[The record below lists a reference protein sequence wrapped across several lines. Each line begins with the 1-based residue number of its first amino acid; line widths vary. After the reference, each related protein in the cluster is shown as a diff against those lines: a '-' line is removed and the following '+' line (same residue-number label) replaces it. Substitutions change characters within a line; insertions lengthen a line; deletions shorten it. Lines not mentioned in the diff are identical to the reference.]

1 MPVKGTNNPKRLLG
15 KDIMFD
21 ESIVLLNKDTV
32 MAMLFAQMEEAL
44 EEEYQI
50 QICLGEQALICAEGR
65 VREPE
70 DEDKIMDLELF
81 KASVD
86 FNPSKRTIDYFE
98 SKGYVFEK
106 DAEGNW
112 FIQPKDFDKYL
123 QAWNELLAKYYG

>member
-1 MPVKGTNNPKRLLG
+1 
-15 KDIMFD
+15 MFE
-21 ESIVLLNKDTV
+21 ESIVLLNKNTV

-44 EEEYQI
+44 EEEYQN

-70 DEDKIMDLELF
+70 DEDKVMDLELF
-81 KASVD
+81 KAPVD
-86 FNPSKRTIDYFE
+86 FKPLKRTIDYFE

-106 DAEGNW
+106 GADENW
-112 FIQPKDFDKYL
+112 VLQPKDFEKHL